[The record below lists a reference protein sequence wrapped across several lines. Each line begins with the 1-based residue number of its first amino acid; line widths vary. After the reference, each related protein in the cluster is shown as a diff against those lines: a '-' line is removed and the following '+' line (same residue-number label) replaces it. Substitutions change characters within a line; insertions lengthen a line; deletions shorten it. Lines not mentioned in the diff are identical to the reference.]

1 MLTAVRSI
9 AIAVSDYSGCCVLT
23 VDDKPD
29 AEKFYERFG
38 FHRALKT
45 KKKNTI
51 PMYRCN
57 IF

>member
-1 MLTAVRSI
+1 MST
-9 AIAVSDYSGCCVLT
+9 YSGCCVLT
-23 VDDKPD
+23 VDAKPD
-29 AEKFYERFG
+29 AELFYERFG
-38 FHRALKT
+38 FHRTLKT